1 MLTSKIHQFSASF
14 VLDEGNPRIIFSR
27 PKEFPRDNDAKWYHQ
42 HMSPRQN
49 GQHFP
54 HDIFK
59 CIFVNENAKIS
70 IKISLKFIPKCPI
83 NYIPA
88 LVKIMAWCQPGDKP
102 LSEPTM
108 THICV
113 TRRQWV
119 NTVWNRLDRNIDIF
133 IPYLFTYQN
142 AYLHPKIHIHVST
155 NNCRQPN
162 VLIVL

>member
-113 TRRQWV
+113 TRPTAQLLFKIRFPKGGPTCRRQVV
-119 NTVWNRLDRNIDIF
+119 NPRHQTPQGQSVAKPETPLLNIE
-133 IPYLFTYQN
+133 
-142 AYLHPKIHIHVST
+142 VE
-155 NNCRQPN
+155 
-162 VLIVL
+162 